1 MSPMQK
7 RADRLAQIRAQVN
20 YHGSRLV
27 AYRRVHGTRPCQR
40 LTDLEQAYVAAR
52 GRLAGAS
59 PDAHRTPA
67 PLE

>member
-1 MSPMQK
+1 MQK
-7 RADRLAQIRAQVN
+7 RADRLAQIRAQVD

-40 LTDLEQAYVAAR
+40 LADLEQAYIAAR

-59 PDAHRTPA
+59 PDPGRA
-67 PLE
+67 PSSLD

>member
-7 RADRLAQIRAQVN
+7 RADRLAQIRAQVD

-40 LTDLEQAYVAAR
+40 LTDLEQAYLAAR

-59 PDAHRTPA
+59 PEPDRAPA
-67 PLE
+67 TVD